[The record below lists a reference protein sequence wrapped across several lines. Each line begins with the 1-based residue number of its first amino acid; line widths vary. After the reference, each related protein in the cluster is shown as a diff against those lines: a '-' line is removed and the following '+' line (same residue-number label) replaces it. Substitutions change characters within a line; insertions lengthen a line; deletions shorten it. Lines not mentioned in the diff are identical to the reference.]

1 MSKVS
6 VIIVSYNVR
15 SYIAHSI
22 ESIISSNYENIEII
36 VIDNNSYDGT
46 CDYLKNEYNDKCD
59 IKIIRNKNNIGFGK
73 AINKAAKIANGDYFF
88 ILNPDTIIEEN
99 TISILLDY
107 LIENSSIAMIGP
119 KILNGDG
126 TLQLSCKR
134 SFPTLRSALPRL
146 LGLDRIFPQTKW
158 AGKYNLTYLDPDK
171 VHAVD
176 AISGSCMFIKS
187 NAFYKVNGFDED
199 YFMFGEDIDLCKR
212 LWKNGLEIHYV
223 PKTKIIHYK
232 GKSVDTATYD
242 SREAFYDA
250 MSIYVNK
257 HYSSTMSILTRLFV
271 ALGIRIRKLISTLS
285 EKKSLIVSLT
295 FDFSIISGA
304 FIIGMNFRFDNYI
317 PVILSN
323 GLVPSVYV
331 ILWILVGSFFQLYSR
346 YILSYSRAFMAAIT
360 GFMIAVLF
368 TYFFKQYAYSRLM
381 IIIASSIIILIIP
394 GWRVLF
400 HYLISRGYFRNVNHS
415 KSIIFSRKAIVA
427 GTDKEGMRI
436 AKNILKRF
444 DSGLDITGFVDF
456 KYPENDELSI
466 PYIGNIKDIRQ
477 ICKNN
482 KIREIIFST
491 TSFSY
496 QDIIDFM
503 DKTKDLRLIYRM
515 VPKKKDILLGNSN
528 IENIGG
534 ISFLNIEYNIYHKM
548 NRLSKRVF
556 DLITS
561 TFFIILFSPF
571 IFSYNIFGRKIKM
584 DCWGMNNSS
593 LSVIVFDSKNEF
605 IRDLP
610 LLFSVFLGKISLV
623 GSPMI
628 SVEQKD
634 PNLLCLP
641 GITGLERIRNVKFDS
656 NTRQAVEHY
665 YVQNQNIKLDL
676 EIIIK
681 TILNG

>member
-22 ESIISSNYENIEII
+22 ESIISSKYENIEII

-73 AINKAAKIANGDYFF
+73 AINKAAKVSSGDYFF

-99 TISILLDY
+99 TISILLEY
-107 LIENSSIAMIGP
+107 LVKNSSIAMIGP
-119 KILNGDG
+119 KVLNSDG

-134 SFPTLRSALPRL
+134 SFPTLGSALPRL
-146 LGLDRIFPQTKW
+146 LGLDMIFPQKKW

-171 VHAVD
+171 VHEVD
-176 AISGSCMFIKS
+176 AISGACMFIKA
-187 NAFYKVNGFDED
+187 NTFNKVNGFDED

-212 LWKNGLEIHYV
+212 LWESGFKIHYV

-232 GKSVDTATYD
+232 GKSVDSATYD

-250 MSIYVNK
+250 MSIYVKK
-257 HYSSTMSILTRLFV
+257 HYSSTMSFLTRVLV
-271 ALGIRIRKLISTLS
+271 TLGIKFRKFISAVS
-285 EKKSLIVSLT
+285 EKKSLLISLIL
-295 FDFSIISGA
+295 DVAIISVA
-304 FIIGMNFRFDNYI
+304 FIIGMNFRFDNFI

-323 GLVPSVYV
+323 GLVPSIYV
-331 ILWILVGSFFQLYSR
+331 IFWIIVGAFFQLYSR
-346 YILSYSRAFMAAIT
+346 YMLSYSRAFMAAIS

-381 IIIASSIIILIIP
+381 IIIASSIIILVIP
-394 GWRVLF
+394 GWRVLLNYF
-400 HYLISRGYFRNVNHS
+400 ISRGYFRNVTHS
-415 KSIIFSRKAIVA
+415 KSIIFSRKGIVVGA
-427 GTDKEGMRI
+427 DREGMRI
-436 AKNILKRF
+436 AENILKRF
-444 DSGLDITGFVDF
+444 DSGLDLTGFVDY
-456 KYPENDELSI
+456 KYPENSELLI
-466 PYIGNIKDIRQ
+466 PYIGNIKDIRK

-491 TSFSY
+491 TAFSY

-503 DKTKDLRLIYRM
+503 DQTKDLRLIYRM
-515 VPKKKDILLGNSN
+515 VPKKKDILLGKSN

-534 ISFLNIEYNIYHKM
+534 ISFVNIEYNLYHKM
-548 NRLSKRVF
+548 NRISKRIF
-556 DLITS
+556 DIITS
-561 TFFIILFSPF
+561 IFFIIVLAPF
-571 IFSYNIFGRKIKM
+571 IFSYTIFGRKIKM
-584 DCWGMNNSS
+584 DCWGMNNSR
-593 LSVIVFDSKNEF
+593 LTVVIFDSNNKF
-605 IRDLP
+605 IRDMP

-623 GSPMI
+623 GSPLI
-628 SVEQKD
+628 SIDQKD

-641 GITGLERIRNVKFDS
+641 GITGLGRIRNVNFDS
-656 NTRQAVEHY
+656 NIRQAVEHY
-665 YVQNQNIKLDL
+665 YLQNQNIKFDL

-681 TILNG
+681 TILDG

>member
-22 ESIISSNYENIEII
+22 ESIISSKYENIEII

-73 AINKAAKIANGDYFF
+73 AINKATKIANGDYFF

-212 LWKNGLEIHYV
+212 LWKNDLEIHYV

-257 HYSSTMSILTRLFV
+257 HYSSTMSLLTRLFV

-285 EKKSLIVSLT
+285 EKKSLIVSLVL
-295 FDFSIISGA
+295 DFAIILGA

-400 HYLISRGYFRNVNHS
+400 HYLISRGYFRNIHHS

-444 DSGLDITGFVDF
+444 DSGLDIIGFVDF

-466 PYIGNIKDIRQ
+466 PYIGNIKNIRK

-571 IFSYNIFGRKIKM
+571 ILSYIIFGRKIKM

>member
-1 MSKVS
+1 MFKVS

-22 ESIISSNYENIEII
+22 ESIISSNYKNIEII

-46 CDYLKNEYNDKCD
+46 CDYLANEYNDKCD
-59 IKIIRNKNNIGFGK
+59 ITIIRNKNNIGFGK
-73 AINKAAKIANGDYFF
+73 AINKAAKVANGDYFF
-88 ILNPDTIIEEN
+88 ILNPDTIIEES
-99 TISILLDY
+99 TISILLEY
-107 LIENSSIAMIGP
+107 LVENSSIAMIGP
-119 KILNGDG
+119 KVLNGDG

-146 LGLDRIFPQTKW
+146 LGLDIIFPHTKW
-158 AGKYNLTYLDPDK
+158 AGKYNLTYLDPNK

-176 AISGSCMFIKS
+176 AISGSCMFIKA

-212 LWKNGLEIHYV
+212 LWENGLDIHYV

-250 MSIYVNK
+250 MSIYINK
-257 HYSSTMSILTRLFV
+257 HYSSTMSFLTRLFV
-271 ALGIRIRKLISTLS
+271 ALGIRIRKLISSLN
-285 EKKSLIVSLT
+285 EKKSLIVSLVI
-295 FDFSIISGA
+295 DVIIISGA
-304 FIIGMNFRFDNYI
+304 FTTGMYFRFDNYI
-317 PVILSN
+317 PFILSN
-323 GLVPSVYV
+323 GLVPSIYV
-331 ILWILVGSFFQLYSR
+331 LLWVLVGSFFQLYSR
-346 YILSYSRAFMAAIT
+346 YILSYSRAFMATIT

-381 IIIASSIIILIIP
+381 IIIASSIIILTIP

-400 HYLISRGYFRNVNHS
+400 HYLISRGYFSTINHS
-415 KSIIFSRKAIVA
+415 KSIIFSRKAVVA
-427 GTDKEGMRI
+427 GTDKEGIRI
-436 AKNILKRF
+436 AENILKRF
-444 DSGLDITGFVDF
+444 DSGLDIIGFVGN
-456 KYPENDELSI
+456 KYPENDILPLSF
-466 PYIGNIKDIRQ
+466 IGNIKNIRQ
-477 ICKNN
+477 ICKKN

-491 TSFSY
+491 ASFSY

-515 VPKKKDILLGNSN
+515 VPKKKDILLGKSN

-534 ISFLNIEYNIYHKM
+534 ISFVNIEYNLYHKI
-548 NRLSKRVF
+548 NRISKRVF
-556 DLITS
+556 DVIIS
-561 TFFIILFSPF
+561 TFFIVLFSPF
-571 IFSYNIFGRKIKM
+571 IFIQTISGRKMKI
-584 DCWGMNNSS
+584 DCWGLNNSR
-593 LSVIVFDSKNEF
+593 LSVIVFDSNNKF

-628 SVEQKD
+628 SIEEKD

-641 GITGLERIRNVKFDS
+641 GITGLERLRNAKFDS
-656 NTRQAVEHY
+656 NIRQAVEHY
-665 YVQNQNIKLDL
+665 YVQNQNMKLDL